1 MKTLLVLAEHPELA
15 EAIRTALN
23 PTDYRVVHRLTLDEA
38 EPLLAHGLVQA
49 CAVDMDL
56 SSVQGVWLIEK
67 LHRRIA
73 KVPIIVFTSEKSWEW
88 EEEAYLKGVT
98 HILSKPVRARMLN
111 AVLARLWAT
120 PTPATPGKSSDT
132 TFLSA
137 ETAAPAPEVSS
148 RGNNP
153 FQTWEVL
160 RDFSAIL
167 THSLDSEAMLKQ
179 FLLMLREILG
189 VNRAAIFLRPA
200 AATFGGTPEEARRL
214 RSVCAVGL
222 PQGLLDH
229 LELSLEIG
237 IGGQLVRS
245 GRILRRN
252 SEDTRNDIETQK
264 EFELL
269 GAQVAVPVLDREN
282 LLGVAVFDGRITGEP
297 LTNNELEL
305 IFHLLEQLGLAIK
318 NIWLHDQ
325 VSANNEMMADVLR
338 ELSSACVVVSRDLG
352 ILHANKTARRLFART
367 GMRSGDLEF
376 TDLPQL
382 LGGKIYQVLKTGTAV
397 ETFKYEPEDSPRR
410 QIFSINVVPF
420 QRHDSLLPTAA
431 LLVVEDLTQSE
442 QLRKL
447 EVEASNLRLVK
458 TMADRIA
465 HEVGNALV
473 PLSTHQQLLSDRY
486 ADPEFRASLDVALA
500 DGVKRISRLISQMRF
515 LARDGIIA
523 TEAFPLAP
531 LIEEAYQEAQK
542 YQPGK
547 TARLKC
553 EDAGKP
559 IIVTGDR
566 AALKHA
572 LSEIIL
578 NALQSNPGDPQIGIR
593 LLEGAL
599 GSASGHAPTLNIEIK
614 DNGTG
619 FTPEVAQKVSAPFF
633 TTRNVGLG
641 LGLTVSQRI
650 IETHHG
656 KLEILPTEAGQHGV
670 VRISLPHEL
679 AVSGISAGKAKN

>member
-132 TFLSA
+132 AFLSA
-137 ETAAPAPEVSS
+137 EAAAPAPEVSS

-338 ELSSACVVVSRDLG
+338 ELSSACVVVSRDLA

>member
-1 MKTLLVLAEHPELA
+1 MRTFLVIAEHPGLA
-15 EAIRTALN
+15 EAIRAALN
-23 PTDYRVVHRLTLDEA
+23 PAAYRVIHRLNLDEA
-38 EPLLAHGLVQA
+38 EPLLAHGLVQV
-49 CAVDMDL
+49 CALDLDL
-56 SSVQGVWLIEK
+56 SNIQGVWLIEK
-67 LHRRIA
+67 LHRRSA
-73 KVPIIVFTSEKSWEW
+73 KIPVIVFTANKTWEW

-98 HILSKPVRARMLN
+98 HILGKPVRARMLN
-111 AVLARLWAT
+111 AVLTRLWDAPAAT
-120 PTPATPGKSSDT
+120 PPSPAADT
-132 TFLSA
+132 AFCTSA
-137 ETAAPAPEVSS
+137 AAAPPASNAGP
-148 RGNNP
+148 NP
-153 FQTWEVL
+153 NQTWEAL

-167 THSLDSEAMLKQ
+167 THSLDSEALLKQ
-179 FLLMLREILG
+179 FLLLLREILG

-200 AATFGGTPEEARRL
+200 PAALGSPREESRRL
-214 RSVCAVGL
+214 RSAAAVGL

-229 LELSLEIG
+229 LELSLEEG

-245 GRILRRN
+245 GRILRRQ
-252 SEDTRNDIETQK
+252 SEETRNDIGTAK
-264 EFELL
+264 EFEIL

-282 LLGVAVFDGRITGEP
+282 LIGVAVFDGRITGEP
-297 LTNNELEL
+297 LSNHELEL

-325 VSANNEMMADVLR
+325 VTANNEMMADVLR
-338 ELSSACVVVSRDLG
+338 ELSSACVVVSRDLA
-352 ILHANKTARRLFART
+352 ILHANKAARRLFARP
-367 GMRSGDLEF
+367 GPRSGDLEF

-397 ETFKYEPEDSPRR
+397 ETFKYEPEGEPRR
-410 QIFSINVVPF
+410 QVFSINVVPF

-442 QLRKL
+442 QLRQL
-447 EVEASNLRLVK
+447 EIEASNLRLVK

-473 PLSTHQQLLSDRY
+473 PLSTHQQVLAERY
-486 ADPEFRASLDVALA
+486 KDPEFRASLDVALA
-500 DGVKRISRLISQMRF
+500 DGVKRISRLTSQMRF
-515 LARDGIIA
+515 LARDSLVSPQ
-523 TEAFPLAP
+523 AFPLAP
-531 LIEEAYQEAQK
+531 LIEEAYAEAQK

-566 AALKHA
+566 PALKHA

-578 NALQSNPGDPQIGIR
+578 NALQSNPADPQIGIR
-593 LLEGAL
+593 LLENAL
-599 GSASGHAPTLNIEIK
+599 GGSYAPNLNIEIK

-619 FTPEVAQKVSAPFF
+619 FTPEVAGKVAAPFF

-656 KLEILPTEAGQHGV
+656 KMEIVPSQTGEHGV
-670 VRISLPHEL
+670 VRISLPQEL
-679 AVSGISAGKAKN
+679 PSATPPAEKVKN

>member
-1 MKTLLVLAEHPELA
+1 MRTFLVIAEHPGLA
-15 EAIRTALN
+15 EAIRAALN
-23 PTDYRVVHRLTLDEA
+23 PAAYRVIHRLNLDEA
-38 EPLLAHGLVQA
+38 EPLLAHGLVQV
-49 CAVDMDL
+49 CALDLDL
-56 SSVQGVWLIEK
+56 SNIQGVWLIEK
-67 LHRRIA
+67 LHRRSA
-73 KVPIIVFTSEKSWEW
+73 KIPVIVFTANKTWEW

-98 HILSKPVRARMLN
+98 HILGKPVRARMLN
-111 AVLARLWAT
+111 AVLTRLWDAPAAT
-120 PTPATPGKSSDT
+120 PPSPAADT
-132 TFLSA
+132 AFCTSA
-137 ETAAPAPEVSS
+137 AAAPPASNAGP
-148 RGNNP
+148 NP
-153 FQTWEVL
+153 NQTWEAL

-167 THSLDSEAMLKQ
+167 THSLDSEALLKQ
-179 FLLMLREILG
+179 FLLLLREILG

-200 AATFGGTPEEARRL
+200 PAALGSPREESRRL
-214 RSVCAVGL
+214 RSAAAVGL

-229 LELSLEIG
+229 LELSLEEG

-245 GRILRRN
+245 GRILRRQ
-252 SEDTRNDIETQK
+252 SEETRNDIGTAK
-264 EFELL
+264 EFEIL

-282 LLGVAVFDGRITGEP
+282 LIGVAVFDGRITGEP
-297 LTNNELEL
+297 LSNHELEL

-325 VSANNEMMADVLR
+325 VTANNEMMADVLR
-338 ELSSACVVVSRDLG
+338 ELSSACVVVSRDLA
-352 ILHANKTARRLFART
+352 ILHANKAARRLFARP
-367 GMRSGDLEF
+367 GPRSGDLEF

-397 ETFKYEPEDSPRR
+397 ETFKYEPEGEPRR
-410 QIFSINVVPF
+410 QVFSINVVPF

-442 QLRKL
+442 QLRQL
-447 EVEASNLRLVK
+447 EIEASNLRLVK

-473 PLSTHQQLLSDRY
+473 PLSTHQQVLAERY
-486 ADPEFRASLDVALA
+486 KDPEFRASLDVALA
-500 DGVKRISRLISQMRF
+500 DGVKRISRLTSQMRF
-515 LARDGIIA
+515 LARDSLVSPQ
-523 TEAFPLAP
+523 AFPLAP
-531 LIEEAYQEAQK
+531 LIEEAYAEAQK

-566 AALKHA
+566 PALKHA

-578 NALQSNPGDPQIGIR
+578 NALQSNPADPQIGIR
-593 LLEGAL
+593 LLENAL
-599 GSASGHAPTLNIEIK
+599 GGSYAPNLNIEIK

-619 FTPEVAQKVSAPFF
+619 FTPEVAGKVAAPFF

-656 KLEILPTEAGQHGV
+656 KMEIVPSQTGEHGV
-670 VRISLPHEL
+670 VRISLPQEL
-679 AVSGISAGKAKN
+679 PSTTPPAEKVKN

>member
-1 MKTLLVLAEHPELA
+1 LRTFLVIAEHPGLA
-15 EAIRTALN
+15 EAIRAALN
-23 PTDYRVVHRLTLDEA
+23 PAAYRVIHRLNLDEA
-38 EPLLAHGLVQA
+38 EPLLAHGLVQV
-49 CAVDMDL
+49 CALDLDL
-56 SSVQGVWLIEK
+56 SNIQGVWLIEK
-67 LHRRIA
+67 LHRRSA
-73 KVPIIVFTSEKSWEW
+73 KIPVIVFTANKTWEW

-98 HILSKPVRARMLN
+98 HILGKPVRARMLN
-111 AVLARLWAT
+111 AVLTRLWDA
-120 PTPATPGKSSDT
+120 PAAMPPSPAADT
-132 TFLSA
+132 AFCTSA
-137 ETAAPAPEVSS
+137 AAAPPASNAGP
-148 RGNNP
+148 NP
-153 FQTWEVL
+153 NQTWEAL

-167 THSLDSEAMLKQ
+167 THSLDSEALLKQ
-179 FLLMLREILG
+179 FLLLLREILG

-200 AATFGGTPEEARRL
+200 PAALGSPREESRRL
-214 RSVCAVGL
+214 RSAAAVGL

-229 LELSLEIG
+229 LELSLEEG

-245 GRILRRN
+245 GRILRRQ
-252 SEDTRNDIETQK
+252 SEETRNDIGTAK
-264 EFELL
+264 EFEIL

-282 LLGVAVFDGRITGEP
+282 LIGVAVFDGRITGEP
-297 LTNNELEL
+297 LSNHELEL

-325 VSANNEMMADVLR
+325 VTANNEMMADVLR
-338 ELSSACVVVSRDLG
+338 ELSSACVVVSRDLA
-352 ILHANKTARRLFART
+352 ILHANKAARRLFARP
-367 GMRSGDLEF
+367 GPRSGDLEF

-397 ETFKYEPEDSPRR
+397 ETFKYEPEGEPRR
-410 QIFSINVVPF
+410 QVFSINVVPF

-442 QLRKL
+442 QLRQL
-447 EVEASNLRLVK
+447 EIEASNLRLVK

-473 PLSTHQQLLSDRY
+473 PLSTHQQVLAERY
-486 ADPEFRASLDVALA
+486 KDPEFRASLDVALA
-500 DGVKRISRLISQMRF
+500 DGVKRISRLTSQMRF
-515 LARDGIIA
+515 LARDSLVSPQ
-523 TEAFPLAP
+523 AFPLAP
-531 LIEEAYQEAQK
+531 LIEEAYAEAQK

-566 AALKHA
+566 PALKHA

-578 NALQSNPGDPQIGIR
+578 NALQSNPADPQIGIR
-593 LLEGAL
+593 LLENAL
-599 GSASGHAPTLNIEIK
+599 GGSYAPNLNIEIK

-619 FTPEVAQKVSAPFF
+619 FTPEVAGKVAAPFF

-656 KLEILPTEAGQHGV
+656 KMEIVPSQTGEHGV
-670 VRISLPHEL
+670 VRISLPQEL
-679 AVSGISAGKAKN
+679 PSATPPAEKVKS

>member
-120 PTPATPGKSSDT
+120 PMPATPGKSSDT
-132 TFLSA
+132 AFLSA
-137 ETAAPAPEVSS
+137 EAAAPAPEVSS

-338 ELSSACVVVSRDLG
+338 ELSSACVVVSRDLA

-619 FTPEVAQKVSAPFF
+619 FTHEVAQKVSAPFF

-650 IETHHG
+650 IETHNG

-679 AVSGISAGKAKN
+679 AVSGISANKAKN

>member
-73 KVPIIVFTSEKSWEW
+73 KVPIIVFTSDKSWEW

-120 PTPATPGKSSDT
+120 PSPAAPGKSSDT
-132 TFLSA
+132 AFLTA
-137 ETAAPAPEVSS
+137 ETPAPAPEVGS

-282 LLGVAVFDGRITGEP
+282 LIGVAVFDGRITGEP

-338 ELSSACVVVSRDLG
+338 ELSSACVVVSRDLA

-410 QIFSINVVPF
+410 QVFSINVVPF

-599 GSASGHAPTLNIEIK
+599 ASAGGHAHTLNIEIK

-650 IETHHG
+650 IETHNG

>member
-1 MKTLLVLAEHPELA
+1 MRTFLVIAEHPGLA
-15 EAIRTALN
+15 EAIRAALN
-23 PTDYRVVHRLTLDEA
+23 PAAYRVIHRLNLDEA
-38 EPLLAHGLVQA
+38 EPLLAHGLVQV
-49 CAVDMDL
+49 CALDLDL
-56 SSVQGVWLIEK
+56 SNIQGVWLIEK
-67 LHRRIA
+67 LHRRSA
-73 KVPIIVFTSEKSWEW
+73 KIPVIVFTANKTWEW

-98 HILSKPVRARMLN
+98 HILGKPVRARMLN
-111 AVLARLWAT
+111 AVLTRLWDAPAAT
-120 PTPATPGKSSDT
+120 PPSPAADT
-132 TFLSA
+132 AFCTSA
-137 ETAAPAPEVSS
+137 AAAPPASNAGP
-148 RGNNP
+148 NP
-153 FQTWEVL
+153 NQTWEAL

-167 THSLDSEAMLKQ
+167 THSLDSEALLKQ
-179 FLLMLREILG
+179 FLLLLREILG

-200 AATFGGTPEEARRL
+200 PAALGSPREESRRL
-214 RSVCAVGL
+214 RSAAAVGL

-229 LELSLEIG
+229 LELSLEEG

-245 GRILRRN
+245 GRILRRQ
-252 SEDTRNDIETQK
+252 SEETRNDIGTAK
-264 EFELL
+264 EFEIL

-282 LLGVAVFDGRITGEP
+282 LIGVAVFDGRITGEP
-297 LTNNELEL
+297 LSNHELEL

-325 VSANNEMMADVLR
+325 VTANNEMMADVLR
-338 ELSSACVVVSRDLG
+338 ELSSACVVVSRDLA
-352 ILHANKTARRLFART
+352 ILHANKAARRLFARP
-367 GMRSGDLEF
+367 GPRSGELEF

-397 ETFKYEPEDSPRR
+397 ETFKYEPEGEPRR
-410 QIFSINVVPF
+410 QVFSINVVPF

-442 QLRKL
+442 QLRQL
-447 EVEASNLRLVK
+447 EIEASNLRLVK

-473 PLSTHQQLLSDRY
+473 PLSTHQQVLAERY
-486 ADPEFRASLDVALA
+486 KDPEFRASLDVALA
-500 DGVKRISRLISQMRF
+500 DGVKRISRLTSQMRF
-515 LARDGIIA
+515 LARDSLVSPQ
-523 TEAFPLAP
+523 AFPLAP
-531 LIEEAYQEAQK
+531 LIEEAYAEAQK

-566 AALKHA
+566 PALKHA

-578 NALQSNPGDPQIGIR
+578 NALQSNPADPQIGIR
-593 LLEGAL
+593 LLENAL
-599 GSASGHAPTLNIEIK
+599 GGSYAPNLNIEIK

-619 FTPEVAQKVSAPFF
+619 FTPEVAGKVAAPFF

-656 KLEILPTEAGQHGV
+656 KMEIVPSETGEHGV
-670 VRISLPHEL
+670 VRISLPQEL
-679 AVSGISAGKAKN
+679 PSATPPAEKVKS